1 MGDRP
6 AKILGLCGSPTE
18 GGRTS
23 ALVDDVLAAAAAAG
37 ATTRH
42 LHLGSLNLP
51 LFAPGRA
58 GGEAVDLLRA
68 AVAEADGILL
78 ATPVYHGGPSGVLKN
93 ALDWLVDEPAGRLAG
108 IVVTTSRGLAEGC
121 VMQLTALAHSLHM
134 WVLPYAVTVD
144 AGESSVGVDEPDRL
158 TARKR
163 RMGSDLASWAP
174 LLVAQFVNEQAAGQ
188 GFAAG
193 HPVLGSHSSG

>member
-18 GGRTS
+18 GGRTC
-23 ALVDDVLAAAAAAG
+23 ALVAEVLAAAAAAG
-37 ATTRH
+37 ATTRR
-42 LHLGSLNLP
+42 LHLGSLDLP
-51 LFAPGRA
+51 LFSPGRA
-58 GGEAVDLLRA
+58 GGEAVDALRA

-93 ALDWLVDEPAGRLAG
+93 ALDWLGDEPAGRLAG
-108 IVVTTSRGLAEGC
+108 FAVTTSRGLAEGC

-134 WVLPYAVTVD
+134 WVLPYAVTAG
-144 AGESSVGVDEPDRL
+144 AGELSVDLDEPGRL
-158 TARKR
+158 TARAG
-163 RMGSDLASWAP
+163 RMGADLAVWAP
-174 LLVAQFVNEQAAGQ
+174 ELAARFAAEQAAGR

-193 HPVLGSHSSG
+193 HPVLGSPTGG